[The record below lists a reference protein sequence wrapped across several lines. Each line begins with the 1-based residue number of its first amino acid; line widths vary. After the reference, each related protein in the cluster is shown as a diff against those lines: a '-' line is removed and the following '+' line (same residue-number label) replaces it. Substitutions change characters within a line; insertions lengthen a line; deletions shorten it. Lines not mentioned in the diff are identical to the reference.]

1 MAQSSVSQDRERYIG
16 GSDIGAILNIS
27 PFTTRFNLLK
37 QKAGLYTGD
46 KFEGNEYTEYGNQLE
61 PKIRD
66 YINEDLDDKFYEG
79 KMIIEPRANEP
90 IGIRLHT
97 DGQNRDTILEI
108 KTTSRVHE
116 EIDEYKLYLSQLL
129 FYMVVANKCNGI
141 LAVYHRP
148 EDFNEEFQADRLR
161 LYRIHKDDYTDFI
174 KRIFDEVEK
183 FKEDLTRLKKNPHL
197 TEEDLLPCVVPETV
211 NKILLLEKKLQEYKE
226 TENKL
231 KEFKEDLKRQM
242 VENNIKKFKLPN
254 GTSVCLVEDGEEKVK
269 KVFDEET
276 FKENEPLLYEL
287 YRKEKIT
294 KGKTGFVKIT
304 LPKKKGN

>member
-1 MAQSSVSQDRERYIG
+1 MQESVSQDRERYIG

-27 PFTTRFNLLK
+27 PFTTRYNLLL

-90 IGIRLHT
+90 IEIRLHT

-116 EIDEYKLYLSQLL
+116 EIGEYKLYLSQLL
-129 FYMVVANKCNGI
+129 FYMVVANKPNGI

-148 EDFNEEFQADRLR
+148 EDFNEDFQADRLR
-161 LYRIHKDDYTDFI
+161 LYRIRKDDYTDFI

-211 NKILLLEKKLQEYKE
+211 NKILLLEKKLQEYKD

-231 KEFKEDLKRQM
+231 KEFKEDLKRQ
-242 VENNIKKFKLPN
+242 IQDSQ
-254 GTSVCLVEDGEEKVK
+254 T
-269 KVFDEET
+269 
-276 FKENEPLLYEL
+276 LYNMQ
-287 YRKEKIT
+287 
-294 KGKTGFVKIT
+294 VHQ
-304 LPKKKGN
+304 